1 VFAAKLEALR
11 TQKQC
16 MSVQQNLPNDQKRQ
30 SYYKVILPLTEEVN
44 VLERQPERRETVT
57 YTILDK

>member
-30 SYYKVILPLTEEVN
+30 SYYKVILPLTKEVN

-57 YTILDK
+57 YTILHK